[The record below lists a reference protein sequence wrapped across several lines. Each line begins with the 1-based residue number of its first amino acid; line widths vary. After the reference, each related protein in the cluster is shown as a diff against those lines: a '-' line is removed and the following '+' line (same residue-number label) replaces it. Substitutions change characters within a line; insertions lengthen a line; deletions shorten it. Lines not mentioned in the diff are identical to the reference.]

1 MLFIIY
7 THIFLQNVRTVFL
20 YTVAPKLFFAKFY
33 AMHQLLVSLWV
44 FLDIKYYCYLYKTT
58 STYYYLHFTV
68 PIPSVTINVLN
79 NQTVGQPLILECDVT
94 AVRGITSRV
103 DIMWIN
109 NGSVLSIIE
118 NVNGT
123 LVMNDVVLFTTTYN
137 IPQLSTGNENDEYQ
151 CEVSIDTDLPVIATE
166 SVILNVT
173 GKYIMYP

>member
-1 MLFIIY
+1 M
-7 THIFLQNVRTVFL
+7 
-20 YTVAPKLFFAKFY
+20 
-33 AMHQLLVSLWV
+33 
-44 FLDIKYYCYLYKTT
+44 
-58 STYYYLHFTV
+58 

-103 DIMWIN
+103 DIVWIN
-109 NGSVLSIIE
+109 NGSIISITE
-118 NVNGT
+118 NVNGS

-137 IPQLSTGNENDEYQ
+137 IPQLSTANENDEYQ